1 VTTPIKNIAN
11 NKKARH
17 EFELLDKFEAGL
29 CLLGSEVKSLRQGN
43 GTIKEAWVRFENGE
57 AWLVGANFKPYEYA
71 THENHEP
78 RRPRKLLLNKKQL
91 KKLRAGTREKGLTI
105 VPLVLF
111 FKGPWVKLE
120 IALARGKNLH
130 DKRQG
135 LKQKQAKRDINERR
149 R

>member
-1 VTTPIKNIAN
+1 VTTLIKNIAN

-43 GTIKEAWVRFENGE
+43 GTIKEAWVRFENRE

-71 THENHEP
+71 THVNHEP
-78 RRPRKLLLNKKQL
+78 MRPRKLLLNKKEI

-105 VPLVLF
+105 VPLTLF
-111 FKGPWVKLE
+111 FKGPYVKLE
-120 IALARGKNLH
+120 IALARGKNIH
-130 DKRQG
+130 DKRQS
-135 LKQKQAKRDINERR
+135 LKQKQAKRDISDRR

>member
-1 VTTPIKNIAN
+1 MTTPIKNIAN

-29 CLLGSEVKSLRQGN
+29 CLTGSEVKSLRQGN
-43 GTIKEAWVRFENGE
+43 GTIKEAWVRFEKGE

-71 THENHEP
+71 THVNHEP
-78 RRPRKLLLNKKQL
+78 MRPRKLLLNKKEL

-105 VPLVLF
+105 VPLALF

-120 IALARGKNLH
+120 IALAKGKNLH
-130 DKRQG
+130 DKRQS

>member
-1 VTTPIKNIAN
+1 MTTPIKNIAN

-17 EFELLDKFEAGL
+17 EFELLEKFEAGL

-43 GTIKEAWVRFENGE
+43 GTIKEAWVRFENRE

-71 THENHEP
+71 THVNHEP
-78 RRPRKLLLNKKQL
+78 TRPRKLLLNKKQL
-91 KKLRAGTREKGLTI
+91 RKLRSGTREKGLTI
-105 VPLVLF
+105 VPLTLF

-130 DKRQG
+130 DKRQS
-135 LKQKQAKRDINERR
+135 LKKKQAKRDIDERR

>member
-1 VTTPIKNIAN
+1 MTALIKNIAN

-43 GTIKEAWVRFENGE
+43 GTIKEAWVRFENRE

-71 THENHEP
+71 THVNHEP
-78 RRPRKLLLNKKQL
+78 MRPRKLLLNKKEI

-105 VPLVLF
+105 VPLTLF
-111 FKGPWVKLE
+111 FKGPYVKLE
-120 IALARGKNLH
+120 IALARGKNIH
-130 DKRQG
+130 DKRQS
-135 LKQKQAKRDINERR
+135 LKQKQAKRDISDRR

>member
-1 VTTPIKNIAN
+1 VTALIKNIAN

-43 GTIKEAWVRFENGE
+43 GTIKEAWVRFENRE

-71 THENHEP
+71 THVNHEP
-78 RRPRKLLLNKKQL
+78 MRPRKLLLNKKEI

-105 VPLVLF
+105 VPLTLF
-111 FKGPWVKLE
+111 FKGPYVKLE
-120 IALARGKNLH
+120 IALARGKNIH
-130 DKRQG
+130 DKRQS
-135 LKQKQAKRDINERR
+135 LKQKQAKRDISDRR